1 MRIALVSDFF
11 CPNTGGV
18 ETHLYHLGGC
28 LLDLGHEVVVLTHKY
43 GERHGIRFLSN
54 GLKVYHIPFMCL
66 PTGIVLP
73 SVVGSLFWYRK
84 ILLMERIEIVH
95 GHSTFSSMAHE
106 AMLHAW
112 CLGLPT
118 VFTDHSLFGFADFQ
132 AILVNKLYLRYSL
145 ANVQHSICVSHTS
158 KENTVLRA
166 GLRPESVSVIP
177 NAINSHF
184 FRPGPPLGAD
194 YPITIVVACRL
205 VYRKG
210 ADLLVA
216 VIPEVCRRHP
226 TVRFIIGGDG
236 PKRVDLEEMRERLN
250 LHSRIEM
257 CGMLP
262 HSRVREELIRGHIFL
277 NTSLTEAFCMAIVE
291 AASCGL
297 HVVSTRVGGI
307 PEVLPD
313 EFITLAEPH
322 APDIVDALMDA
333 IKRQE
338 EGRVIPPDVLH
349 AAIARMYKWTD
360 IAERTVHVY
369 ESIRDTRMS
378 TRTGFLNYWN
388 AGWCFGLVWILGVSL
403 NLLLLFFLDLFD
415 PRENYRPETRRK
427 SNGITSPRVDSP
439 RSRPAGGGRRRR
451 RAN

>member
-28 LLDLGHEVVVLTHKY
+28 LRDLGHEVVVLTHRY
-43 GERHGIRFLSN
+43 GERHGIRYLSN
-54 GLKVYHIPFMCL
+54 DLKVYHIPFFCL
-66 PTGIVLP
+66 PNGIVLP
-73 SVVGSLFWYRK
+73 SVVGSLYWYRK
-84 ILLMERIEIVH
+84 ILLMERIELVH

-112 CLGLPT
+112 CMGIPT

-132 AILVNKLYLRYSL
+132 AILVNKLLLRYSL
-145 ANVQHSICVSHTS
+145 ANVHQIICVSHTS

-166 GLRPESVSVIP
+166 GLMPSIVSVIP
-177 NAINSHF
+177 NAINSRF
-184 FRPGPPLGAD
+184 FTPGPPLAVD
-194 YPITIVVACRL
+194 HPITIVVLCRL

-210 ADLLVA
+210 ADLLVQ
-216 VIPEVCRRHP
+216 VIPEICRQHP
-226 TVRFIIGGDG
+226 TVQFIIGGDG

-250 LHSRIEM
+250 LHSRVEM

-262 HSRVREELIRGHIFL
+262 HSRVREQLIRGHIFL

-313 EFITLAEPH
+313 EFITLAEPN
-322 APDIVDALMDA
+322 APDIINALMSA

-338 EGRVIPPDVLH
+338 DGQVIYPAVLH
-349 AAIARMYKWTD
+349 KAINEMYRWTD
-360 IAERTVHVY
+360 IAERTVKVY
-369 ESIRDTRMS
+369 ESVIDSKMS
-378 TRTGFLNYWN
+378 TRKGFENYWN
-388 AGWCFGLVWILGVSL
+388 AGWCFGIIWIVGVSI
-403 NLLLLFFLDLFD
+403 NLLFLSIYDLFD
-415 PRENYRPETRRK
+415 RRENYRAPTQ
-427 SNGITSPRVDSP
+427 SNGHVNNNPVKPNYQRKTGEP
-439 RSRPAGGGRRRR
+439 RRRR
-451 RAN
+451 TAN